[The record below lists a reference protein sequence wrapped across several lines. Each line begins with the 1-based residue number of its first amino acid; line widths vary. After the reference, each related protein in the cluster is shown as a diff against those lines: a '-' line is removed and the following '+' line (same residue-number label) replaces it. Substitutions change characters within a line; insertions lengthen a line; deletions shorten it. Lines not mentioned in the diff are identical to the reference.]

1 MFAAASLEND
11 LAINI
16 IIQPDFDTLLPS
28 AGSLEPAVA
37 NALVELCFL
46 FGLRRKSSKASQT
59 YQGDEIFSKRPASE
73 ETRSS
78 PD

>member
-1 MFAAASLEND
+1 MFAAAAAASLEND

-37 NALVELCFL
+37 NALVEFCF
-46 FGLRRKSSKASQT
+46 FIWFAPKEFKSIANVPRRRDLLKKAS
-59 YQGDEIFSKRPASE
+59 F
-73 ETRSS
+73 
-78 PD
+78 